1 MVNAPPFAV
10 ENEACK
16 MVAEA
21 GGGDCTES
29 ADNGVSDSDSDDLGP
44 ETAVDADL
52 DMDDDADMNPD
63 PAPPTPPAHA
73 GVYTFVLL
81 LLLFLSSYTTGSVSF
96 VMEYISFLFIFL

>member
-16 MVAEA
+16 LVAEA
-21 GGGDCTES
+21 GGGDCAEGG
-29 ADNGVSDSDSDDLGP
+29 DNSVSDSDSDDLGP

-52 DMDDDADMNPD
+52 DIDDDAEMNHD

-73 GVYTFVLL
+73 GKF
-81 LLLFLSSYTTGSVSF
+81 
-96 VMEYISFLFIFL
+96 